1 MKKTLLFL
9 MFPLIMLGQTQ
20 IGDDIV
26 GNVAEDFQELSI
38 SISDNGSIVAIGRP
52 FRNENGDIGVVE
64 IYENV
69 GGVWT
74 QIGNTLIGEVGDE
87 FGKDVSLSGDG
98 TLLAVGA
105 WGFDLGRGRVKV
117 FENVAGVW
125 NQIGQDINGIN
136 QGDLS
141 GQSVSLSNN
150 GNIVAIGAPE
160 FSSDIANDV
169 LFDGHVRVFE
179 NVEGTWQLI
188 GNQIIG
194 ESDSDSSGTSV
205 SLSGDGTIIAIGAP
219 LNDGT
224 APGSGHTR
232 VYKNVGGTWARIGN
246 DINGE
251 AQQDASGTSVSLSN
265 DGNTVVIGANFNGDG
280 GHARIYENI
289 EGVWTQIGD
298 DIDGE
303 PSDSSGSNVSISHN
317 GNIVAI
323 NARFND
329 ANGNNAG
336 KVRIYQ
342 NIDGVWQQVGDIDG
356 FENESFGEN
365 IMLSGD
371 GSTLIATS
379 SNMGPTRV
387 YDISS
392 ILSVSDVFLPE
403 LVVYPNPSSQ
413 LIHIELPKESTLK
426 SAVMYNA
433 LGELVK
439 KSQTNLIDIAELAK
453 GIYYMTITTNTGS
466 ATKKII
472 IN

>member
-1 MKKTLLFL
+1 
-9 MFPLIMLGQTQ
+9 
-20 IGDDIV
+20 
-26 GNVAEDFQELSI
+26 
-38 SISDNGSIVAIGRP
+38 
-52 FRNENGDIGVVE
+52 
-64 IYENV
+64 
-69 GGVWT
+69 
-74 QIGNTLIGEVGDE
+74 
-87 FGKDVSLSGDG
+87 
-98 TLLAVGA
+98 
-105 WGFDLGRGRVKV
+105 
-117 FENVAGVW
+117 VAGVW